1 MYLEVMVYRFAFFSS
16 SQAGAS
22 ASPISER
29 LRVVYHSSLRPVNPN
44 LNAVFQIAS
53 CKIKCD
59 TESPSPKVSIGAQ
72 TALAGW
78 GDRGKDDN
86 ESFPL
91 VEAMK

>member
-1 MYLEVMVYRFAFFSS
+1 MTGILQKKTCAAMFGIISHKKNCPVLSKSVMLY
-16 SQAGAS
+16 
-22 ASPISER
+22 
-29 LRVVYHSSLRPVNPN
+29 
-44 LNAVFQIAS
+44 AS

>member
-1 MYLEVMVYRFAFFSS
+1 MLARPTFIVNLFSVF
-16 SQAGAS
+16 
-22 ASPISER
+22 ASP
-29 LRVVYHSSLRPVNPN
+29 LV
-44 LNAVFQIAS
+44 S

>member
-1 MYLEVMVYRFAFFSS
+1 MNKRHLPTARNAGGKQRADYSNPFLACQSVFKAFMTS
-16 SQAGAS
+16 
-22 ASPISER
+22 
-29 LRVVYHSSLRPVNPN
+29 
-44 LNAVFQIAS
+44 AS

-59 TESPSPKVSIGAQ
+59 TESLSPKVSIGAQ

-78 GDRGKDDN
+78 GDRGKDDS